1 MNYFEIKN
9 ADDILTINDSESC
22 LYLKYRINLKNL
34 PIHDRRAESGSEYLY
49 KGEGIGYIDNS
60 YNGGYAAAVYIPI
73 RLRKPD
79 EYYAYAL
86 SSNTSLNHVR
96 LTEIRNQRHPDR
108 MGRWTNYLQVTFAC
122 DSVEDIRKIADSL
135 EIYVYSSRMPK
146 TGTSG
151 LEVFDK
157 YGTPIYNSNLPT
169 LRIAQIIRKEFNG
182 DTLLSKADYEMGTV
196 KFQGIKKPGMCYVYP
211 ILDIY
216 STATV
221 GYAKH
226 YVNWNGDSVTIDTDY
241 KGEVGAPVDHHS
253 VKTTQ
258 VLICELDGTENVPST
273 DEMEI

>member
-1 MNYFEIKN
+1 MNYFEIRN

-34 PIHDRRAESGSEYLY
+34 PLHDRKVESGFEYLY
-49 KGEGIGYIDNS
+49 KGDGIAYINTPRGT
-60 YNGGYAAAVYIPI
+60 YQAAIYIPI

-86 SSNTSLNHVR
+86 SCSTPLRHVR

-108 MGRWTNYLQVTFAC
+108 IDHWTNYLQVTFEC
-122 DSVEDIRKIADSL
+122 DSVEDIRKITDSI
-135 EIYVYSSRMPK
+135 EIHVYSSRMPK

-157 YGTPIYNSNLPT
+157 YGVPMYNSNLPT
-169 LRIAQIIRKEFNG
+169 LRIAQIIRKEFNS
-182 DTLLSKADYEMGTV
+182 DTLLSKADYEMSTV

-211 ILDIY
+211 ILDIH
-216 STATV
+216 TTT
-221 GYAKH
+221 GEYAQH
-226 YVNWNGDSVTIDTDY
+226 YINWNGDSVTIDTDY
-241 KGEVGAPVDHHS
+241 RGEVGTPLDPQS

-258 VLICELDGTENVPST
+258 VLICELDGAENVPST

>member
-34 PIHDRRAESGSEYLY
+34 PLHDRRVESRVEYLY
-49 KGEGIGYIDNS
+49 KGDGIAYMNTSSGTYQ
-60 YNGGYAAAVYIPI
+60 AAIYIPI

-79 EYYAYAL
+79 ECYAYAL
-86 SSNTSLNHVR
+86 SCSTPLRHAR

-108 MGRWTNYLQVTFAC
+108 INHWTNYLQVTFEC
-122 DSVEDIRKIADSL
+122 DSVEDIRKLTDSI

-157 YGTPIYNSNLPT
+157 YGAPIYNSNLPT
-169 LRIAQIIRKEFNG
+169 LRIAQIIRKDFNS

-196 KFQGIKKPGMCYVYP
+196 KFQGIKKPGMCYAYP
-211 ILDIY
+211 ILDIHAAT
-216 STATV
+216 TA
-221 GYAKH
+221 GYAQH

-241 KGEVGAPVDHHS
+241 MGEVGAPLDPQS

>member
-22 LYLKYRINLKNL
+22 LYLKYRINLKNF
-34 PIHDRRAESGSEYLY
+34 PIHDRRVELNSEYLY
-49 KGEGIGYIDNS
+49 KGDGIGYINS

-86 SSNTSLNHVR
+86 SSNNPLKHVR

-122 DSVEDIRKIADSL
+122 DSVEDIRNIANSI

-157 YGTPIYNSNLPT
+157 YGVPIYNSNLPT
-169 LRIAQIIRKEFNG
+169 LRIAQIIRKNFNG

-211 ILDIY
+211 ILDI
-216 STATV
+216 STATGAHV
-221 GYAKH
+221 RH
-226 YVNWNGDSVTIDTDY
+226 YVNWNSDSVTIDSDY
-241 KGEVGAPVDHHS
+241 KGEVGAPLDHQS

-258 VLICELDGTENVPST
+258 VLICELDGTENAPST

>member
-1 MNYFEIKN
+1 MNYFEIRN
-9 ADDILTINDSESC
+9 ADDILTINDNESC
-22 LYLKYRINLKNL
+22 LYLKYRINLKNTPL
-34 PIHDRRAESGSEYLY
+34 HDRRVESGVEYLY
-49 KGEGIGYIDNS
+49 KGDGIAYINTPRGT
-60 YNGGYAAAVYIPI
+60 YQAAVYIPI

-86 SSNTSLNHVR
+86 SCSAPLRHVR

-108 MGRWTNYLQVTFAC
+108 IDHWTNYLQVTFEC
-122 DSVEDIRKIADSL
+122 DRVEDIRKITDSI

-157 YGTPIYNSNLPT
+157 YGVPMYNSNLPT
-169 LRIAQIIRKEFNG
+169 LRIAQIIRKEFNS
-182 DTLLSKADYEMGTV
+182 DTLLSKVDYEMGTI

-211 ILDIY
+211 ILDIH
-216 STATV
+216 TPTG
-221 GYAKH
+221 GYAQH
-226 YVNWNGDSVTIDTDY
+226 YINWNGDNVIIDTNY
-241 KGEVGAPVDHHS
+241 RGEVGTPLDPQS

>member
-1 MNYFEIKN
+1 MNYFEIRN
-9 ADDILTINDSESC
+9 ADDILTINDNESC

-34 PIHDRRAESGSEYLY
+34 PLHDRRVESGVEYLY
-49 KGEGIGYIDNS
+49 KGDGIAYINTPRGT
-60 YNGGYAAAVYIPI
+60 YQAAMYIPI

-86 SSNTSLNHVR
+86 SCSAPLRHVR

-108 MGRWTNYLQVTFAC
+108 IDHWTNYLQVTFEC
-122 DSVEDIRKIADSL
+122 DRVEDIRKITDSI

-157 YGTPIYNSNLPT
+157 YGVPMYNSNLPT
-169 LRIAQIIRKEFNG
+169 LRIAQIIRKEFNS
-182 DTLLSKADYEMGTV
+182 DTLLSKVDYEMGTI

-211 ILDIY
+211 ILDIH
-216 STATV
+216 TPTG
-221 GYAKH
+221 GYAQH
-226 YVNWNGDSVTIDTDY
+226 YINWNGDSVIIDTNY
-241 KGEVGAPVDHHS
+241 RGEVGTPLDPQS

>member
-22 LYLKYRINLKNL
+22 LYLKYRISLKNL
-34 PIHDRRAESGSEYLY
+34 PLHNKQKEQDSGYLY
-49 KGEGIGYIDNS
+49 KGDGIAYINS
-60 YNGGYAAAVYIPI
+60 YNGGYASAVYIPI

-79 EYYAYAL
+79 EYYLYAL
-86 SSNTSLNHVR
+86 SSSTPLPHVR
-96 LTEIRNQRHPDR
+96 LTEIRNRLHPDR
-108 MGRWTNYLQVTFAC
+108 MGHWTNYVQVTFDC
-122 DSVEDIRKIADSL
+122 DSVADIRKIADGL
-135 EIYVYSSRMPK
+135 ELYVYSSRIPK

-169 LRIAQIIRKEFNG
+169 LRIAQIIRKNFNG
-182 DTLLSKADYEMGTV
+182 DSLLSKADYEMGTV
-196 KFQGIKKPGMCYVYP
+196 KLQGIKKPGICYVYP
-211 ILDIY
+211 ILDIH
-216 STATV
+216 STATA
-221 GYAKH
+221 GYARH
-226 YVNWNGDSVTIDTDY
+226 YINWNGDSVTINTDY
-241 KGEVGAPVDHHS
+241 KGEVGAPLAPQS

>member
-34 PIHDRRAESGSEYLY
+34 PIHDRRVESDSDYLY
-49 KGEGIGYIDNS
+49 KGDGIGYINS
-60 YNGGYAAAVYIPI
+60 YNGGYTAAIYIPI

-79 EYYAYAL
+79 EYYVYAL
-86 SSNTSLNHVR
+86 SSNAPLKHVR

-122 DSVEDIRKIADSL
+122 DSVEDIRKIADSV

-169 LRIAQIIRKEFNG
+169 LRIAQIIRKTFNG

-196 KFQGIKKPGMCYVYP
+196 KFQGIKKPGMSYVYP
-211 ILDIY
+211 ILDI
-216 STATV
+216 STLTGAYV
-221 GYAKH
+221 NH
-226 YVNWNGDSVTIDTDY
+226 YINWNGDSVTIDTDY
-241 KGEVGAPVDHHS
+241 KGEVGAPVDHQS

>member
-34 PIHDRRAESGSEYLY
+34 PFHDRMKSQDSNYLY
-49 KGEGIGYIDNS
+49 KGDGVAYIKPIDGP
-60 YNGGYAAAVYIPI
+60 YQAAVYIPI
-73 RLRKPD
+73 RLRKPG

-86 SSNTSLNHVR
+86 SCNTPLRHAR
-96 LTEIRNQRHPDR
+96 LTEIRNRLHP
-108 MGRWTNYLQVTFAC
+108 GRIGHWTNYVQVTFAC
-122 DSVEDIRKIADSL
+122 DTLEDIRKITDSI

-169 LRIAQIIRKEFNG
+169 LRIAQIIRREFKS
-182 DTLLSKADYEMGTV
+182 DTLFSKADYEMGTV

-211 ILDIY
+211 ILDIH
-216 STATV
+216 TV
-221 GYAKH
+221 TGAYAKH

-241 KGEVGAPVDHHS
+241 KGEVGAPLAPQS
-253 VKTTQ
+253 VKVTQ

>member
-34 PIHDRRAESGSEYLY
+34 PIHDRRVESDSDYLY
-49 KGEGIGYIDNS
+49 KGAGIGYINS
-60 YNGGYAAAVYIPI
+60 YNGGYSVAVYIPI

-79 EYYAYAL
+79 EYYAYVL
-86 SSNTSLNHVR
+86 SSNTPLKHVR

-108 MGRWTNYLQVTFAC
+108 MGRWTNYLQVTFDC
-122 DSVEDIRKIADSL
+122 DSVEDIRKIADSI

-169 LRIAQIIRKEFNG
+169 LRIAQIIRKTLNG
-182 DTLLSKADYEMGTV
+182 DSLLSKADYEMGTI

-211 ILDIY
+211 ILAI
-216 STATV
+216 SATTG
-221 GYAKH
+221 GYVKH
-226 YVNWNGDSVTIDTDY
+226 YITWNGDSVTIDTNY
-241 KGEVGAPVDHHS
+241 KGEVGAPLAHQS
-253 VKTTQ
+253 VKSTQ

>member
-1 MNYFEIKN
+1 MNYFEIRN
-9 ADDILTINDSESC
+9 ADDILTITDSESC
-22 LYLKYRINLKNL
+22 MYLKYRINLKNL
-34 PIHDRRAESGSEYLY
+34 PLHDRRVESGSEYLY
-49 KGEGIGYIDNS
+49 KGDGIGYINS
-60 YNGGYAAAVYIPI
+60 YNGGYTSAVYIPI

-86 SSNTSLNHVR
+86 SSSAPLRHVR
-96 LTEIRNQRHPDR
+96 LTEIRNLLHPDR
-108 MGRWTNYLQVTFAC
+108 IDHWTNYLQVTFEC
-122 DSVEDIRKIADSL
+122 DRVEDIRKITDSI

-157 YGTPIYNSNLPT
+157 YGVPMYNSNLPT
-169 LRIAQIIRKEFNG
+169 LRIAQIIRKEFNS
-182 DTLLSKADYEMGTV
+182 DTLLSKVDYEMGTI

-211 ILDIY
+211 ILDIH
-216 STATV
+216 TPTG
-221 GYAKH
+221 GYAQH
-226 YVNWNGDSVTIDTDY
+226 YINWNGDSVIIDTNY
-241 KGEVGAPVDHHS
+241 RGEVGTPLDPQS

>member
-34 PIHDRRAESGSEYLY
+34 PIHDRRVESDSDYLY
-49 KGEGIGYIDNS
+49 KGDGIGYLNPD
-60 YNGGYAAAVYIPI
+60 NGGYTSAVYIPI

-86 SSNTSLNHVR
+86 SSNTPLKHVR

-108 MGRWTNYLQVTFAC
+108 IDHWTNYLQVTFEC
-122 DSVEDIRKIADSL
+122 DRVEDIRKITDSI

-157 YGTPIYNSNLPT
+157 YGVPMYNSNLPT
-169 LRIAQIIRKEFNG
+169 LRIAQIIRKEFNS
-182 DTLLSKADYEMGTV
+182 DTLLSKVDYEMGTI

-211 ILDIY
+211 ILDIH
-216 STATV
+216 TPTG
-221 GYAKH
+221 GYAQH
-226 YVNWNGDSVTIDTDY
+226 YINWNGDSVIIDTNY
-241 KGEVGAPVDHHS
+241 RGEVGTPLDPQS

>member
-1 MNYFEIKN
+1 MNYFEIRN
-9 ADDILTINDSESC
+9 ADDILTITDSESC
-22 LYLKYRINLKNL
+22 MYLKYRINLKNL
-34 PIHDRRAESGSEYLY
+34 PLHDRRVESGSEYLY
-49 KGEGIGYIDNS
+49 KGDGMGYINS
-60 YNGGYAAAVYIPI
+60 YNGGYTSAVYIPI

-86 SSNTSLNHVR
+86 SCSAPLRHVR
-96 LTEIRNQRHPDR
+96 LTEIRNLLHPDR
-108 MGRWTNYLQVTFAC
+108 IDHWTNYIQVTFEC
-122 DSVEDIRKIADSL
+122 DRVEDIRKITDSI

-157 YGTPIYNSNLPT
+157 YGVPMYNSNLPT
-169 LRIAQIIRKEFNG
+169 LRIAQIIRKEFNS
-182 DTLLSKADYEMGTV
+182 DTLLSKVDYEMGTI

-211 ILDIY
+211 ILDIH
-216 STATV
+216 TPTG
-221 GYAKH
+221 GYAQH
-226 YVNWNGDSVTIDTDY
+226 YINWNGDSVIIDTNY
-241 KGEVGAPVDHHS
+241 RGEVGTPLDPQS

>member
-49 KGEGIGYIDNS
+49 KGDGIGYIDNS

-86 SSNTSLNHVR
+86 SSNTPLNHVR

-146 TGTSG
+146 TDTSG

-241 KGEVGAPVDHHS
+241 KGEVGAPVDHPS

>member
-1 MNYFEIKN
+1 MNYFEIRN
-9 ADDILTINDSESC
+9 ADDILTITDSESC
-22 LYLKYRINLKNL
+22 MYLKYRINLKNL
-34 PIHDRRAESGSEYLY
+34 PLHDRRVESGSEYLY
-49 KGEGIGYIDNS
+49 KGDGIGYINS
-60 YNGGYAAAVYIPI
+60 YNGGYTSAVYIPI

-86 SSNTSLNHVR
+86 SCSAPLRHVR
-96 LTEIRNQRHPDR
+96 LTEIRNLLHPDR
-108 MGRWTNYLQVTFAC
+108 IDHWTNYLQVTFEC
-122 DSVEDIRKIADSL
+122 DRVEDIRKITDSI

-157 YGTPIYNSNLPT
+157 YGVPMYNSNLPT
-169 LRIAQIIRKEFNG
+169 LRIAQIIRKEFNS
-182 DTLLSKADYEMGTV
+182 DTLLSKVDYEMGTI

-211 ILDIY
+211 ILDIH
-216 STATV
+216 TPTG
-221 GYAKH
+221 GYARH
-226 YVNWNGDSVTIDTDY
+226 YINWNGDSVIIDTNY
-241 KGEVGAPVDHHS
+241 RGEVGTPLDPQS

>member
-1 MNYFEIKN
+1 MNYFEIRN
-9 ADDILTINDSESC
+9 ADDILTINDNESC

-34 PIHDRRAESGSEYLY
+34 PFHDRRVESGFEYLY
-49 KGEGIGYIDNS
+49 KGDGIAYINTPRGT
-60 YNGGYAAAVYIPI
+60 YQAAMYIPI

-86 SSNTSLNHVR
+86 SCSAPLRHVR

-108 MGRWTNYLQVTFAC
+108 IDHWTNYLQVTFEC
-122 DSVEDIRKIADSL
+122 DRVEDIRKITESI

-157 YGTPIYNSNLPT
+157 YGVPMYNSNLPT
-169 LRIAQIIRKEFNG
+169 LRIAQIIRKEFNS
-182 DTLLSKADYEMGTV
+182 DTLLSKVDYEMGTI

-211 ILDIY
+211 ILDIH
-216 STATV
+216 TPTG
-221 GYAKH
+221 GYAQH
-226 YVNWNGDSVTIDTDY
+226 YINWNGDSVIIDTNY
-241 KGEVGAPVDHHS
+241 RGEVGTPLDPQS

>member
-1 MNYFEIKN
+1 MNYFEIRN
-9 ADDILTINDSESC
+9 ADDILTINDNESC

-34 PIHDRRAESGSEYLY
+34 PLHDRRVESGFEYLY
-49 KGEGIGYIDNS
+49 KGDGIAYINTPRGT
-60 YNGGYAAAVYIPI
+60 YQAAMYTPI

-86 SSNTSLNHVR
+86 SCSAPLRHVR

-108 MGRWTNYLQVTFAC
+108 IDHWTNYLQVTFEC
-122 DSVEDIRKIADSL
+122 DRVEDIRKLTDSI

-157 YGTPIYNSNLPT
+157 YGVPMYNSNLPT
-169 LRIAQIIRKEFNG
+169 LRIAQIIRKEFNS

-196 KFQGIKKPGMCYVYP
+196 KFQGIKKPGMCYAYP
-211 ILDIY
+211 ILDIH
-216 STATV
+216 STTA
-221 GYAKH
+221 GYAQH
-226 YVNWNGDSVTIDTDY
+226 YINWNGDSVTIDTDY
-241 KGEVGAPVDHHS
+241 KGEVGAPVDHQS

>member
-34 PIHDRRAESGSEYLY
+34 PLHDRKVESGFEYLY
-49 KGEGIGYIDNS
+49 KGDGIAYINTP
-60 YNGGYAAAVYIPI
+60 GGTYQAAIYIPI

-86 SSNTSLNHVR
+86 SSNTPFKHVR

-108 MGRWTNYLQVTFAC
+108 MGRWTNYLHVTFAC
-122 DSVEDIRKIADSL
+122 DSVEDIRKIADSI

-169 LRIAQIIRKEFNG
+169 LRIAQIIRKTFNG

-241 KGEVGAPVDHHS
+241 KGEVGAPVDPHS

>member
-34 PIHDRRAESGSEYLY
+34 PIHDRQKDTLDEYLY
-49 KGEGIGYIDNS
+49 KGDGIAYIKS
-60 YNGGYAAAVYIPI
+60 PTGIFTAAIYLPI

-86 SSNTSLNHVR
+86 SCNTPLKHVR

-122 DSVEDIRKIADSL
+122 DSVEDIRKIADSI

-169 LRIAQIIRKEFNG
+169 LRIAQIIRKNFNG
-182 DTLLSKADYEMGTV
+182 ESLLSKTDYEMGTV
-196 KFQGIKKPGMCYVYP
+196 KLHGIKKPGMCYVYP
-211 ILDIY
+211 ILDIH
-216 STATV
+216 TAT
-221 GYAKH
+221 GAYARH

-241 KGEVGAPVDHHS
+241 MGEIGAPLDPQS

>member
-34 PIHDRRAESGSEYLY
+34 PLHDKQQEALTDYLY
-49 KGEGIGYIDNS
+49 NGDGIAYIK
-60 YNGGYAAAVYIPI
+60 YPTGIYQAAIYIQI

-86 SSNTSLNHVR
+86 SSNTPLKHVR

-108 MGRWTNYLQVTFAC
+108 MGRWTNYLQVTFNC
-122 DSVEDIRKIADSL
+122 DSVEDIRKIADSI

-157 YGTPIYNSNLPT
+157 YGMPIYNSNLPT
-169 LRIAQIIRKEFNG
+169 LRIAQIIRKNFNG
-182 DTLLSKADYEMGTV
+182 DTLLSKADYEMGAV

-211 ILDIY
+211 ILDIHS
-216 STATV
+216 STA
-221 GYAKH
+221 GYAQH
-226 YVNWNGDSVTIDTDY
+226 YINWNGDSATIDTDY
-241 KGEVGAPVDHHS
+241 KGEVGAPVDPQS

-258 VLICELDGTENVPST
+258 VLICELAGTENVPST

>member
-34 PIHDRRAESGSEYLY
+34 PIHDRRVESGSEYLY
-49 KGEGIGYIDNS
+49 KGDGIAYINTPRGT
-60 YNGGYAAAVYIPI
+60 YQAAMYIPI

-86 SSNTSLNHVR
+86 SCSAPLRHVH

-108 MGRWTNYLQVTFAC
+108 IDHWTNYLQVTFEC
-122 DSVEDIRKIADSL
+122 DRVEDIRKITDSI

-157 YGTPIYNSNLPT
+157 YGVPMYNSNLPT
-169 LRIAQIIRKEFNG
+169 LRIAQIIRKEFNS
-182 DTLLSKADYEMGTV
+182 DTLLSKVDYEMGTI

-211 ILDIY
+211 ILDIH
-216 STATV
+216 TPTG
-221 GYAKH
+221 GYAQH
-226 YVNWNGDSVTIDTDY
+226 YINWNGDSVIIDTNY
-241 KGEVGAPVDHHS
+241 RGEVGTPLDPQS

>member
-34 PIHDRRAESGSEYLY
+34 PIHDRRVESGSEYLY
-49 KGEGIGYIDNS
+49 KGDGIGYIDNPYS
-60 YNGGYAAAVYIPI
+60 GGYAAAVYIPI

-86 SSNTSLNHVR
+86 SSNTPRKHVR

-122 DSVEDIRKIADSL
+122 DSVEDIRKIADSI

-157 YGTPIYNSNLPT
+157 YGVPMYNSNLPT
-169 LRIAQIIRKEFNG
+169 LRIAQIIRKEFNS

-211 ILDIY
+211 ILDIQ
-216 STATV
+216 TTTGA
-221 GYAKH
+221 YAKH
-226 YVNWNGDSVTIDTDY
+226 YINWNGDSVTIDTDY
-241 KGEVGAPVDHHS
+241 RGDVGASIDPQS
-253 VKTTQ
+253 VKVTQ

>member
-1 MNYFEIKN
+1 MNYFEIRN

-22 LYLKYRINLKNL
+22 LYLKYRSNLKNL
-34 PIHDRRAESGSEYLY
+34 PLHDRRVESGFEYLY
-49 KGEGIGYIDNS
+49 KGDGIAYINTPRGT
-60 YNGGYAAAVYIPI
+60 YQAAMYIPI

-86 SSNTSLNHVR
+86 SCSAPLRHVR

-108 MGRWTNYLQVTFAC
+108 IDHWTNYLQVTFEC
-122 DSVEDIRKIADSL
+122 DRVEDIRKITDSI

-157 YGTPIYNSNLPT
+157 YGVPMYNSNLPT
-169 LRIAQIIRKEFNG
+169 LRIAQIIRKEFNS
-182 DTLLSKADYEMGTV
+182 DTLLSKVDYEMGTI

-211 ILDIY
+211 ILDIH
-216 STATV
+216 TPTG
-221 GYAKH
+221 GYAQH
-226 YVNWNGDSVTIDTDY
+226 YINWNGDSVIIDTNY
-241 KGEVGAPVDHHS
+241 RGEVGTPLDPQS

>member
-1 MNYFEIKN
+1 MNYFEIRN
-9 ADDILTINDSESC
+9 ADDILTINDNESC

-34 PIHDRRAESGSEYLY
+34 PLHDRRVESGIEYLY
-49 KGEGIGYIDNS
+49 KGDGIAYINTPRGT
-60 YNGGYAAAVYIPI
+60 YQAAMYIPI

-86 SSNTSLNHVR
+86 SCSAPLRHVR

-108 MGRWTNYLQVTFAC
+108 IDHWTNYLQVTFEC
-122 DSVEDIRKIADSL
+122 DRVEDIRKITDSI

-157 YGTPIYNSNLPT
+157 YGVPMYNSNLPT
-169 LRIAQIIRKEFNG
+169 LRIAQIIRKEFNS
-182 DTLLSKADYEMGTV
+182 DTLLSKVDYEMGTI

-211 ILDIY
+211 ILDIH
-216 STATV
+216 TPTG
-221 GYAKH
+221 GYAQH
-226 YVNWNGDSVTIDTDY
+226 YINWNGDSVIIDTNY
-241 KGEVGAPVDHHS
+241 RGEVGTPLDPQS

>member
-34 PIHDRRAESGSEYLY
+34 PIHDRRVESDSDYLY
-49 KGEGIGYIDNS
+49 KGDGIGYINPH
-60 YNGGYAAAVYIPI
+60 NGGYTAAVYIPI

-86 SSNTSLNHVR
+86 SCSTPLRHVR

-108 MGRWTNYLQVTFAC
+108 INHWTNYLQVTFEC
-122 DSVEDIRKIADSL
+122 DSVEDIRKIAGSI

-157 YGTPIYNSNLPT
+157 YGVPMYNSNLPT

-182 DTLLSKADYEMGTV
+182 DTLLGKASYEMGTT
-196 KFQGIKKPGMCYVYP
+196 KLQGIKKPGMCYVYP
-211 ILDIY
+211 NLDIY
-216 STATV
+216 TTTG
-221 GYAKH
+221 GYAQH
-226 YVNWNGDSVTIDTDY
+226 YINWNGDSVTIDTYY
-241 KGEVGAPVDHHS
+241 KGEVGAPVDPHS

>member
-22 LYLKYRINLKNL
+22 LHLKYRINLKNL
-34 PIHDRRAESGSEYLY
+34 PLHDNQQEAFTDYLY
-49 KGEGIGYIDNS
+49 KGDGIAYIKYPTGIYQAS
-60 YNGGYAAAVYIPI
+60 IYIPI

-86 SSNTSLNHVR
+86 SGNTPLKHVR
-96 LTEIRNQRHPDR
+96 ITEIRNQRHPDR
-108 MGRWTNYLQVTFAC
+108 IGHWTNYVQVTFEC
-122 DSVEDIRKIADSL
+122 DSVEDIRKITDSI

-169 LRIAQIIRKEFNG
+169 LRITQIIRKSFNG
-182 DTLLSKADYEMGTV
+182 DSLLSKADYEMGTV
-196 KFQGIKKPGMCYVYP
+196 KLQGIKKPGICSVYP
-211 ILDIY
+211 ILDIH
-216 STATV
+216 STTA
-221 GYAKH
+221 GYVQH
-226 YVNWNGDSVTIDTDY
+226 YINWNGDSVTIDTEY
-241 KGEVGAPVDHHS
+241 KGQVGAPVDPQS
-253 VKTTQ
+253 VKVTQ

>member
-1 MNYFEIKN
+1 MNYFEIRN

-34 PIHDRRAESGSEYLY
+34 PLHDRRVESGFEYLY
-49 KGEGIGYIDNS
+49 KGDGIAYINTPRGT
-60 YNGGYAAAVYIPI
+60 YQAAIYIPI

-86 SSNTSLNHVR
+86 SCNTPIKHVR
-96 LTEIRNQRHPDR
+96 LTEIRNLRHPDR
-108 MGRWTNYLQVTFAC
+108 IDHWTNYLQVIFEC
-122 DSVEDIRKIADSL
+122 DRVEDIRKITDSI

-157 YGTPIYNSNLPT
+157 YGTPMYNSNLPT
-169 LRIAQIIRKEFNG
+169 LRIAQIIRKEFNS
-182 DTLLSKADYEMGTV
+182 DTLLGKADYEMGTV

-211 ILDIY
+211 ILDIHATT
-216 STATV
+216 TA
-221 GYAKH
+221 GYAQH

-241 KGEVGAPVDHHS
+241 RGEVGAPLDPQS

>member
-34 PIHDRRAESGSEYLY
+34 PIHDRRVESDSDYLY
-49 KGEGIGYIDNS
+49 KGDGIGYINS
-60 YNGGYAAAVYIPI
+60 YNGGYTAAIYIPI

-79 EYYAYAL
+79 EYYVYAL
-86 SSNTSLNHVR
+86 SSNTPLKHVR

-122 DSVEDIRKIADSL
+122 DSVEDIRKIADSV

-169 LRIAQIIRKEFNG
+169 LRIAQIIRKTFNG

-196 KFQGIKKPGMCYVYP
+196 KFQGIKKPGMSYVYP
-211 ILDIY
+211 ILDI
-216 STATV
+216 STHTGAYV
-221 GYAKH
+221 NH
-226 YVNWNGDSVTIDTDY
+226 YINWNGDSVTIDTDY
-241 KGEVGAPVDHHS
+241 KGEVGAPVDHQS

>member
-1 MNYFEIKN
+1 MNYFEIRN
-9 ADDILTINDSESC
+9 ADDILTINDNESC

-34 PIHDRRAESGSEYLY
+34 PLHDRRVESGIEYLY
-49 KGEGIGYIDNS
+49 KGDGIAYIITPRGT
-60 YNGGYAAAVYIPI
+60 YQAAMYIPI

-86 SSNTSLNHVR
+86 SCSAPLRHVR

-108 MGRWTNYLQVTFAC
+108 IDHWTNYLQVTFEC
-122 DSVEDIRKIADSL
+122 DRVEDIRKNTDSI

-157 YGTPIYNSNLPT
+157 YGVPMYNSNLPT
-169 LRIAQIIRKEFNG
+169 LRIAQIIRKEFNS
-182 DTLLSKADYEMGTV
+182 DTLLSKVDYEMGTI

-211 ILDIY
+211 ILDIH
-216 STATV
+216 TLTG
-221 GYAKH
+221 GYAQH
-226 YVNWNGDSVTIDTDY
+226 YINWNGDSVIIDTNY
-241 KGEVGAPVDHHS
+241 RGEVGTPLDPQS

>member
-1 MNYFEIKN
+1 MNYFEIRN
-9 ADDILTINDSESC
+9 ADDILTINDNESC

-34 PIHDRRAESGSEYLY
+34 PLHDRRVESGFEYLY
-49 KGEGIGYIDNS
+49 KGDGIAYINTPRGT
-60 YNGGYAAAVYIPI
+60 YQAAIYIPI

-86 SSNTSLNHVR
+86 SCSAPLRHVR
-96 LTEIRNQRHPDR
+96 ITEIRNQRHPDR
-108 MGRWTNYLQVTFAC
+108 IDHWTNYLQVTFEC
-122 DSVEDIRKIADSL
+122 DRVEDIRKITNSI

-157 YGTPIYNSNLPT
+157 YGVPMYNSNLPT
-169 LRIAQIIRKEFNG
+169 LRIAQIIRKEFNS
-182 DTLLSKADYEMGTV
+182 DTLLSKVDYEMGTI

-211 ILDIY
+211 ILDIH
-216 STATV
+216 TPTG
-221 GYAKH
+221 GYAQH
-226 YVNWNGDSVTIDTDY
+226 YINWNGDSVIIDTNY
-241 KGEVGAPVDHHS
+241 RGEVGTPLDPQS

>member
-1 MNYFEIKN
+1 MNYFEIRN
-9 ADDILTINDSESC
+9 ADDILTINDNESC

-34 PIHDRRAESGSEYLY
+34 PLHDRRVESGFEYLY
-49 KGEGIGYIDNS
+49 NGDGIAYINTPRGT
-60 YNGGYAAAVYIPI
+60 YQVAMYIPI

-86 SSNTSLNHVR
+86 SCSAPLRHVR

-108 MGRWTNYLQVTFAC
+108 IDHWTNYLQVTFEC
-122 DSVEDIRKIADSL
+122 DRVEDIRKITDPI

-157 YGTPIYNSNLPT
+157 YGVPMYNSNLPT
-169 LRIAQIIRKEFNG
+169 LRIAQIIRKEFNS
-182 DTLLSKADYEMGTV
+182 DTLLSKVDYEMGTL

-211 ILDIY
+211 ILDIH
-216 STATV
+216 TLTG
-221 GYAKH
+221 GYAQH
-226 YVNWNGDSVTIDTDY
+226 YINWNGDSVIIDTNY
-241 KGEVGAPVDHHS
+241 RGEVGTPLDPQS

>member
-1 MNYFEIKN
+1 MNYFEIRN

-34 PIHDRRAESGSEYLY
+34 PLHDRRVESGFEYLY
-49 KGEGIGYIDNS
+49 KGDGIAYIDTPRGT
-60 YNGGYAAAVYIPI
+60 YQVAIYIPI

-79 EYYAYAL
+79 ECYAYAL
-86 SSNTSLNHVR
+86 SCSTPLRHVR

-108 MGRWTNYLQVTFAC
+108 IGHWTNYLQVTFEC
-122 DSVEDIRKIADSL
+122 DSVEDIRKITDSI

-169 LRIAQIIRKEFNG
+169 LRLAQIICKEFNS

-211 ILDIY
+211 ILDIHATT
-216 STATV
+216 TA
-221 GYAKH
+221 GYAQH

-241 KGEVGAPVDHHS
+241 RGEVGAPIDSQS

>member
-1 MNYFEIKN
+1 MNYFEIRN

-22 LYLKYRINLKNL
+22 LYLKYRINLKNFPL
-34 PIHDRRAESGSEYLY
+34 HDRRVESGFEYLY
-49 KGEGIGYIDNS
+49 KGDGIAYINTPRGT
-60 YNGGYAAAVYIPI
+60 YQAAMYIPI

-86 SSNTSLNHVR
+86 SCSASLRHVR

-108 MGRWTNYLQVTFAC
+108 IDHWTNYLQVTFEC
-122 DSVEDIRKIADSL
+122 DRVEDIRKITDSI

-157 YGTPIYNSNLPT
+157 YGVPMYNSNLPT
-169 LRIAQIIRKEFNG
+169 LRIAQIIRKEFNS
-182 DTLLSKADYEMGTV
+182 DTLLSKVDYEMGTI

-211 ILDIY
+211 ILDIH
-216 STATV
+216 TPTG
-221 GYAKH
+221 GYAQH
-226 YVNWNGDSVTIDTDY
+226 YINWNGDSVIIDTNY
-241 KGEVGAPVDHHS
+241 RGEVGTPLDPQS

>member
-34 PIHDRRAESGSEYLY
+34 PLHDKQQGALTDYLY
-49 KGEGIGYIDNS
+49 KGDGIAYINDPTGIYQAS
-60 YNGGYAAAVYIPI
+60 IYIPI

-86 SSNTSLNHVR
+86 SSNTPLKHVR

-122 DSVEDIRKIADSL
+122 DSVEDIRKIADSI

-169 LRIAQIIRKEFNG
+169 LRIAQIIRKNFNG

-196 KFQGIKKPGMCYVYP
+196 KFQGIKKPGMCYAYP
-211 ILDIY
+211 ILAI
-216 STATV
+216 STHTGAYV
-221 GYAKH
+221 NH
-226 YVNWNGDSVTIDTDY
+226 YINWNGDSVTIDTDY
-241 KGEVGAPVDHHS
+241 KGEVGAPVGHQS

>member
-22 LYLKYRINLKNL
+22 LYLKYRINLKNS
-34 PIHDRRAESGSEYLY
+34 PIHDRRVESGSEYLY
-49 KGEGIGYIDNS
+49 KGDGIGYINS
-60 YNGGYAAAVYIPI
+60 YNGGYTAAVYIPI

-86 SSNTSLNHVR
+86 SSNTSLKHVR

-122 DSVEDIRKIADSL
+122 DSVEDIRKIADSI

-157 YGTPIYNSNLPT
+157 YGMPIYNSNLPT
-169 LRIAQIIRKEFNG
+169 LRIAQIIRKNFNG

-211 ILDIY
+211 TLDIH
-216 STATV
+216 TTTG
-221 GYAKH
+221 GYAQ
-226 YVNWNGDSVTIDTDY
+226 YYINWNGDSVTIDTIY
-241 KGEVGAPVDHHS
+241 RGEVGAPLDPQS

>member
-49 KGEGIGYIDNS
+49 KGDGIGYTDNPYS
-60 YNGGYAAAVYIPI
+60 GGYAAAVYIPI
-73 RLRKPD
+73 RLRMTD

-86 SSNTSLNHVR
+86 SSNTPLKHVR

-108 MGRWTNYLQVTFAC
+108 MGRWTNYLQVTFVC
-122 DSVEDIRKIADSL
+122 DSVEDIRKIADSI

-157 YGTPIYNSNLPT
+157 YGVPMYNSNLPT
-169 LRIAQIIRKEFNG
+169 LRIAQIIRKEFNS

-211 ILDIY
+211 ILDIQ
-216 STATV
+216 TTTGA
-221 GYAKH
+221 YAKH
-226 YVNWNGDSVTIDTDY
+226 YINWNGDSVTIDTDY
-241 KGEVGAPVDHHS
+241 RGDVGASIDPQS
-253 VKTTQ
+253 VKVTQ

>member
-1 MNYFEIKN
+1 MNYFEIRN
-9 ADDILTINDSESC
+9 ADDILTINDNESC

-34 PIHDRRAESGSEYLY
+34 PLHDRRVESGFEYLY
-49 KGEGIGYIDNS
+49 KGDGIAYINTPRGT
-60 YNGGYAAAVYIPI
+60 YQAAMYIPI

-86 SSNTSLNHVR
+86 SCSAPLRHVR

-108 MGRWTNYLQVTFAC
+108 IDHWTNYIQVTFEC
-122 DSVEDIRKIADSL
+122 DRVEDIRKITDSI

-157 YGTPIYNSNLPT
+157 YGVPMYNSNLPT
-169 LRIAQIIRKEFNG
+169 LRIAQIIRKEFNS
-182 DTLLSKADYEMGTV
+182 DTLLSKVDYEMGTI

-211 ILDIY
+211 ILDIH
-216 STATV
+216 TPTG
-221 GYAKH
+221 GYAQH
-226 YVNWNGDSVTIDTDY
+226 YINWNGDSVIIDTNY
-241 KGEVGAPVDHHS
+241 RGEVGTPLGPQS